1 LAISTNT
8 HTHHPSI
15 YGLQPNTPNP
25 DKLITGASA
34 KPNHRPGGP
43 NPIYMEAIG
52 YKVTGNK
59 QCDAGLW
66 KKGEG
71 IKTKLR
77 GPDENS
83 MLGRAGRTKPNQGR
97 ENKCKLHVQ
106 RGPNQT

>member
-1 LAISTNT
+1 MAISTNT

-52 YKVTGNK
+52 Y
-59 QCDAGLW
+59 
-66 KKGEG
+66 
-71 IKTKLR
+71 
-77 GPDENS
+77 
-83 MLGRAGRTKPNQGR
+83 
-97 ENKCKLHVQ
+97 
-106 RGPNQT
+106 